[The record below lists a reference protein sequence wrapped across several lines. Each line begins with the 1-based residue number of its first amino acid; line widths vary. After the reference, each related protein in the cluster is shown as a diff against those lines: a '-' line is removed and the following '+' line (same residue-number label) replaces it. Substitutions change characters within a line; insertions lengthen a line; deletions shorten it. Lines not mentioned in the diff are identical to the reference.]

1 MCITLIPQQNMAKN
15 NCKTV
20 FGFTLIEVLVAISVL
35 GLLMTALMVAF
46 NTAVDTVQDMQ
57 QKSEMMQNIRATTE
71 QLHRELSQA
80 IINNN
85 RPDGEQVYFQI
96 KQISQFQSV
105 LRFGCTTERGLLE
118 VAYQIKPAYRDE
130 EETIPDWQNFELWRL
145 NKTER
150 MWNYKD
156 RTWPEI
162 TFDSEEAE
170 PFAFGIIAFK
180 ARYWSTEKSQWID
193 NDWDSFQKNAMPRK
207 IQITVMAMPRSDAKS
222 QREALSID
230 QLERVESYQVEI
242 TLPQA
247 R

>member
-1 MCITLIPQQNMAKN
+1 MVND
-15 NCKTV
+15 NCKKAG
-20 FGFTLIEVLVAISVL
+20 GFTLIEVLVAISVL

-71 QLHRELSQA
+71 QLHREMSQA

-96 KQISQFQSV
+96 KQLSAYQSV

-118 VAYQIKPAYRDE
+118 VGYQIKEAVYGDSE
-130 EETIPDWQNFELWRL
+130 MPDWPNYELWRL
-145 NKTER
+145 NKTED
-150 MWNYKD
+150 MWDY
-156 RTWPEI
+156 TAPVWPAI
-162 TFDSEEAE
+162 DFSSEQAE

-180 ARYWSTEKSQWID
+180 VRWWSTKNSRWID
-193 NDWDSFQKNAMPRK
+193 NDWDSFEQNAMPRK
-207 IQITVMAMPRSDAKS
+207 VQITIMALPRNEAKA
-222 QREALSID
+222 QRDRESID
-230 QLERVESYQVEI
+230 QLERVESYAVEI